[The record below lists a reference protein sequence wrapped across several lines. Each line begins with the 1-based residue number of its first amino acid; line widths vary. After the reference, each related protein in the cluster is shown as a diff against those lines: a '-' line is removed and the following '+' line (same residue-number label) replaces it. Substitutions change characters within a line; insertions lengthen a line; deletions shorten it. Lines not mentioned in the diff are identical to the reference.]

1 MLPPSTGLRRQAF
14 QRRHYRPHQQVE
26 NEVWSNSTMRLALLV
41 LSVYALMSAVAFAL
55 YATDKRRAVGAKLR
69 ISELTLHVVALLG
82 GWPGAFVAQR
92 VFRHKWR
99 KGSFMTWFWTIVAV
113 HAGGWVWWLTLSE

>member
-1 MLPPSTGLRRQAF
+1 MSLDR
-14 QRRHYRPHQQVE
+14 
-26 NEVWSNSTMRLALLV
+26 LV

-55 YATDKRRAVGAKLR
+55 YAADKRRAVRAEFR
-69 ISELTLHVVALLG
+69 VSELTLHVVALLG

-99 KGSFMTWFWTIVAV
+99 KGSFMLVFWIIVAA
-113 HAGGWVWWLTLSE
+113 HAGGWVWWLTLFG